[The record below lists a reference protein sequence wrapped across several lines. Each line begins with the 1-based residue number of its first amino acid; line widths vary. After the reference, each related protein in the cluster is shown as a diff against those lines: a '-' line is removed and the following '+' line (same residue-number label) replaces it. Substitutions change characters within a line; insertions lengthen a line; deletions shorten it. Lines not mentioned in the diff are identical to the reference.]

1 MNRKGFTLIE
11 LLAVI
16 VILGIILTFAVP
28 SITNIYKESK
38 LKTEKAFVD
47 QLSKGIES
55 YITLYSN
62 EMSFSKVDGN
72 FVKEIIDNR
81 SDKPSYDVDVYK
93 ADITVK
99 DIIEKNDL
107 FTLFEK
113 EFRRVLSQKEIT
125 TIAEWDRIYGYDKIV
140 DALRIAVINRMMTD
154 KEISFNYIGK
164 ILANGK

>member
-1 MNRKGFTLIE
+1 MKFRLRRNREENSKKFKIGLAFGGGGARGFAHIGAL
-11 LLAVI
+11 
-16 VILGIILTFAVP
+16 
-28 SITNIYKESK
+28 
-38 LKTEKAFVD
+38 KAFEEN
-47 QLSKGIES
+47 GIV
-55 YITLYSN
+55 
-62 EMSFSKVDGN
+62 FD
-72 FVKEIIDNR
+72 IDSIFEAN
-81 SDKPSYDVDVYK
+81 
-93 ADITVK
+93 K

>member
-1 MNRKGFTLIE
+1 M
-11 LLAVI
+11 
-16 VILGIILTFAVP
+16 
-28 SITNIYKESK
+28 
-38 LKTEKAFVD
+38 
-47 QLSKGIES
+47 
-55 YITLYSN
+55 
-62 EMSFSKVDGN
+62 
-72 FVKEIIDNR
+72 
-81 SDKPSYDVDVYK
+81 
-93 ADITVK
+93 
-99 DIIEKNDL
+99 

>member
-1 MNRKGFTLIE
+1 MKSENG
-11 LLAVI
+11 I
-16 VILGIILTFAVP
+16 VFDID
-28 SITNIYKESK
+28 SIFEAN
-38 LKTEKAFVD
+38 
-47 QLSKGIES
+47 
-55 YITLYSN
+55 
-62 EMSFSKVDGN
+62 
-72 FVKEIIDNR
+72 
-81 SDKPSYDVDVYK
+81 
-93 ADITVK
+93 K

>member
-1 MNRKGFTLIE
+1 MKFKIVTLGCKVNGYESNAVREQFLLHGFIEDKNPDVVVINTCSVTSVADQKSRQHIRKYHRDFPNAIIVVMGCMIE
-11 LLAVI
+11 A
-16 VILGIILTFAVP
+16 
-28 SITNIYKESK
+28 N
-38 LKTEKAFVD
+38 
-47 QLSKGIES
+47 
-55 YITLYSN
+55 
-62 EMSFSKVDGN
+62 
-72 FVKEIIDNR
+72 
-81 SDKPSYDVDVYK
+81 
-93 ADITVK
+93 K

>member
-1 MNRKGFTLIE
+1 MKETTNKYDLIFIDPPYKTDYIKE
-11 LLAVI
+11 AL
-16 VILGIILTFAVP
+16 IL
-28 SITNIYKESK
+28 
-38 LKTEKAFVD
+38 
-47 QLSKGIES
+47 
-55 YITLYSN
+55 
-62 EMSFSKVDGN
+62 
-72 FVKEIIDNR
+72 
-81 SDKPSYDVDVYK
+81 
-93 ADITVK
+93 
-99 DIIEKNDL
+99 IEKNDL

>member
-1 MNRKGFTLIE
+1 MKFFEERFFDRRNWILDNIKKLDVSPIEALVLLQIDFLNQYKQEVSLDSLALKCNCSKSDIDDSINSLNRKGYLKMKSE
-11 LLAVI
+11 NGI
-16 VILGIILTFAVP
+16 VFDID
-28 SITNIYKESK
+28 SIFEAN
-38 LKTEKAFVD
+38 
-47 QLSKGIES
+47 
-55 YITLYSN
+55 
-62 EMSFSKVDGN
+62 
-72 FVKEIIDNR
+72 
-81 SDKPSYDVDVYK
+81 
-93 ADITVK
+93 K
-99 DIIEKNDL
+99 DIIVKNDL

>member
-1 MNRKGFTLIE
+1 MI
-11 LLAVI
+11 
-16 VILGIILTFAVP
+16 
-28 SITNIYKESK
+28 
-38 LKTEKAFVD
+38 
-47 QLSKGIES
+47 
-55 YITLYSN
+55 
-62 EMSFSKVDGN
+62 SFRNV
-72 FVKEIIDNR
+72 
-81 SDKPSYDVDVYK
+81 
-93 ADITVK
+93 AK